1 MIKSYNQNIWKKPC
15 ARQTLKHN
23 LRHNSMTKWQL
34 REEKPVSLFYKN
46 IPDTP

>member
-1 MIKSYNQNIWKKPC
+1 MIKSYNQNIWKTPR

-23 LRHNSMTKWQL
+23 FKHNSMTKWQF
-34 REEKPVSLFYKN
+34 REENLISLFYKN